1 MEKPTIKQDT
11 IDAGQITT
19 GTIKAEVMHEND
31 IVNDLKREIEKL
43 KAGKIKA
50 EEDLKTLQAQ
60 AGNEIGRLNIT
71 IDTLIAKFNRK

>member
-1 MEKPTIKQDT
+1 MEKPKIKEDT
-11 IDAGQITT
+11 LDAGHIAT
-19 GTIKAEVMHEND
+19 GTIKADVMHQSD

-60 AGNEIGRLNIT
+60 AGNEIGKLNIT